1 MTYCPNSAC
10 PARIY
15 WGIVHFAS
23 RGAMDIRGLGE
34 RTIAQLLREAPG
46 AHDGDLL
53 PDGAQALQPADGPAP
68 GAPSGDELDPVP
80 ATPAGAPAAV
90 SGAAETADVGGAPT
104 ASPGKKLVEDVGDLY
119 RLTLDDLLTLDGFK
133 EKSARNLL
141 EGIAASRE
149 QGLARVLFGLGV
161 RHVGEIAA
169 QTLARHFGSVDA
181 LMAAT
186 PEEIAS
192 VHTIGGVM
200 AQAVHAWFAEPR
212 NREVVEK
219 LRRHGVKLTEERVEV
234 AAPAPGIAGKTFVI
248 TGTHPT
254 LSRTQL
260 EEFIQSRG
268 GRVTGGVTG
277 KTDYLV
283 AGEDAGSKLAR
294 ARELGVPELSE
305 KQLLE
310 LAERG
315 TLEDGDPAGAAQ
327 APTDPPTPQLG
338 LL

>member
-1 MTYCPNSAC
+1 
-10 PARIY
+10 
-15 WGIVHFAS
+15 V
-23 RGAMDIRGLGE
+23 
-34 RTIAQLLREAPG
+34 
-46 AHDGDLL
+46 
-53 PDGAQALQPADGPAP
+53 
-68 GAPSGDELDPVP
+68 SGDELDP
-80 ATPAGAPAAV
+80 ASSAELA
-90 SGAAETADVGGAPT
+90 AAEGVDGDEGDAARAGSAAAPGR
-104 ASPGKKLVEDVGDLY
+104 ARLVEDVGDLY
-119 RLTLDDLLTLDGFK
+119 RLTLQDLLTLDGFK
-133 EKSARNLL
+133 EKSAQNLL
-141 EGIAASRE
+141 AGIETSKQ

-294 ARELGVPELSE
+294 ARELGVPEISE
-305 KQLLE
+305 AQLLE
-310 LAERG
+310 LAETG
-315 TLEDGDPAGAAQ
+315 AIEGAGAAAGTTQ
-327 APTDPPTPQLG
+327 ASEDPPTPQLG